1 MTDRSSDALYSPAA
15 VARFFAVAVVGVTLD
30 LWTKHLA
37 FLKLTPD
44 DNGYPF
50 IPNWVHFQITT
61 NHGAVFGIGQGQRWL
76 FLAVSAA
83 AVIFLFYL
91 FLSSKP
97 KQWFYQIVLGMLL
110 AGVLGNVYDRINFGY
125 VRDMIHVFPGWPNP
139 LRGFFPDW
147 QYVFPWIFNVAD
159 SLLCVGV
166 TLMMVYTVFGAHEQG

>member
-1 MTDRSSDALYSPAA
+1 VL
-15 VARFFAVAVVGVTLD
+15 VATVGVLLD

-37 FLKLTPD
+37 FAKLTPD
-44 DNGYPF
+44 DNGYEF
-50 IPNWVHFQITT
+50 IPRWVRFQITT

-83 AVIFLFYL
+83 AVLFLFYL

-97 KQWFYQIVLGMLL
+97 AQWFYQVVLGMLL
-110 AGVLGNVYDRINFGY
+110 AGVLGNVYDRINYGY

-139 LRGFFPDW
+139 LRGIFPDW

-166 TLMMVYTVFGAHEQG
+166 ACMLAYSFFAAGKPGDKQRTPEVRAQRA